1 MSNDET
7 TGAVNRSALE
17 GLVLEDLL
25 IVLRNG
31 PPDKAKHAFPHKSF
45 PLSQIRQNEDFP
57 LKAFLCLRQGKFP
70 RGSHNVRGT

>member
-1 MSNDET
+1 MGNDET

-31 PPDKAKHAFPHKSF
+31 PPDKAKQHFPTKV
-45 PLSQIRQNEDFP
+45 
-57 LKAFLCLRQGKFP
+57 FLCLRQGKTRFSFKSFP
-70 RGSHNVRGT
+70 LFETGQIPQGVA